1 MNPLKNK
8 LYYEFFRNFT
18 SNDGKDI
25 LAYYEEN
32 SQEIDKV
39 LDIFIR
45 MNSGGTTLTY
55 SDLLL
60 SLATAKWQN
69 LNAREE
75 IYSLVDELNMIGNG
89 FNFNK
94 DNILKAALV
103 LTDKRI
109 LNLELPILTNKPQT

>member
-1 MNPLKNK
+1 ML
-8 LYYEFFRNFT
+8 
-18 SNDGKDI
+18 
-25 LAYYEEN
+25 
-32 SQEIDKV
+32 
-39 LDIFIR
+39 
-45 MNSGGTTLTY
+45 
-55 SDLLL
+55 
-60 SLATAKWQN
+60 LATAKWQN